1 MHCKQLLNCCTRK
14 SRSVE
19 GDHDSQFADCRRV
32 DLRTIAQ
39 RSAFSVRWFSRYS
52 AASRDSIFK
61 RRDHVDSAESVILLE
76 IRLPRVI
83 LAVLVGAALA
93 QSGAVMQGLF
103 QNPMADP
110 YIVGVSSG
118 AGLGATVA
126 MSLGLN
132 FWFYGLSG
140 IGLLAFIGALRAT
153 AVVYG
158 ISLRGGRM
166 PVTVVLLSGIA
177 LGALSSSITS
187 YLMVA
192 VRDDLFD
199 TQRILFWLMGSLAS
213 RRWEHAYGLATN
225 CLGCAVYTVVG
236 ARFKHSNSR
245 EEYALYLGLDVERS
259 KRLLLL
265 GASFVAAAAV
275 SVSGIIGFVGLVV
288 PHVIRMWVGPDHR
301 FLLPACMLG
310 GAVLLVNADLLARV
324 LIDPAELPIGII
336 TSLLGCPFF
345 LYLLSRRKE
354 VEG

>member
-1 MHCKQLLNCCTRK
+1 MTRSSLIVGALISGLLL
-14 SRSVE
+14 SVLLSLCV
-19 GDHDSQFADCRRV
+19 GSV
-32 DLRTIAQ
+32 DIPLPSVIAFL
-39 RSAFSVRWFSRYS
+39 SGGG
-52 AASRDSIFK
+52 
-61 RRDHVDSAESVILLE
+61 HVDSAESVILLE

-110 YIVGVSSG
+110 YIVGGSSG

-140 IGLLAFIGALRAT
+140 IGLLAFIGALGVT

-199 TQRILFWLMGSLAS
+199 TQRILIWLMGSLAS
-213 RRWEHAYGLATN
+213 RRWEHVHMAWPQIALGALCIQWLARDLNILTQ
-225 CLGCAVYTVVG
+225 G
-236 ARFKHSNSR
+236 

>member
-1 MHCKQLLNCCTRK
+1 MDIPL
-14 SRSVE
+14 RSVFTLLR
-19 GDHDSQFADCRRV
+19 GDE
-32 DLRTIAQ
+32 
-39 RSAFSVRWFSRYS
+39 
-52 AASRDSIFK
+52 
-61 RRDHVDSAESVILLE
+61 HVDSSLSVILFD
-76 IRLPRVI
+76 IRMPRVI

-126 MSLGLN
+126 MGVGLD

-140 IGLLAFIGALRAT
+140 IGLLAFFGALGVT

-158 ISLRGGRM
+158 ISLRGGHM

-177 LGALSSSITS
+177 LGALASSITS

-192 VRDDLFD
+192 VRNDLFD
-199 TQRILFWLMGSLAS
+199 TQRILFWLMGSLSS
-213 RRWEHAYGLATN
+213 RRWEHVHMAWPQI
-225 CLGCAVYTVVG
+225 VVG
-236 ARFKHSNSR
+236 ILYMQWLTRDLNILTQG

-259 KRLLLL
+259 KRLLLI

-288 PHVIRMWVGPDHR
+288 PHVMRMWVGPDHR
-301 FLLPACMLG
+301 VLLPASMLG
-310 GAVLLVNADLLARV
+310 GAVLLINADLLARV
-324 LIDPAELPIGII
+324 LIEPAELPIGII

-345 LYLLSRRKE
+345 LYLLSRRRE
-354 VEG
+354 VDN

>member
-1 MHCKQLLNCCTRK
+1 MTR
-14 SRSVE
+14 STLILSALILSLITSTLFSLCVGPVDIPLRSVFTLFW
-19 GDHDSQFADCRRV
+19 GDE
-32 DLRTIAQ
+32 
-39 RSAFSVRWFSRYS
+39 Y
-52 AASRDSIFK
+52 
-61 RRDHVDSAESVILLE
+61 VDSSLSVILFD
-76 IRLPRVI
+76 IRMPRVV

-126 MSLGLN
+126 MGLGLN

-140 IGLLAFIGALRAT
+140 IGLLAFIGALGVT

-177 LGALSSSITS
+177 LGALASSITS

-192 VRDDLFD
+192 VRNDIFD
-199 TQRILFWLMGSLAS
+199 TQRILFWLMGSLSS
-213 RRWEHAYGLATN
+213 RRWEHVHMAWPQIL
-225 CLGCAVYTVVG
+225 VG
-236 ARFKHSNSR
+236 VLYMQWLTRDLNILTQG

-259 KRLLLL
+259 KRLLLI

-288 PHVIRMWVGPDHR
+288 PHVMRMWVGPDHR
-301 FLLPACMLG
+301 FLLPASMLG
-310 GAVLLVNADLLARV
+310 GQY
-324 LIDPAELPIGII
+324 
-336 TSLLGCPFF
+336 F
-345 LYLLSRRKE
+345 
-354 VEG
+354 

>member
-1 MHCKQLLNCCTRK
+1 MTRSSLIVGALISGLLL
-14 SRSVE
+14 SVLLSLCV
-19 GDHDSQFADCRRV
+19 GSV
-32 DLRTIAQ
+32 DIPLPSVIAFL
-39 RSAFSVRWFSRYS
+39 SGGN
-52 AASRDSIFK
+52 
-61 RRDHVDSAESVILLE
+61 HVDSAEAVILLE

-140 IGLLAFIGALRAT
+140 VGLLAFIGALGVT

-177 LGALSSSITS
+177 LGALASSITS

-213 RRWEHAYGLATN
+213 RRWEHVHMAWPQIALGALSIQWLARDLNILTQ
-225 CLGCAVYTVVG
+225 G
-236 ARFKHSNSR
+236 

-324 LIDPAELPIGII
+324 LIDPAELPIGIV

>member
-1 MHCKQLLNCCTRK
+1 MTRGSLIVGALVSGLLV
-14 SRSVE
+14 SVLLSLCV
-19 GDHDSQFADCRRV
+19 GSV
-32 DLRTIAQ
+32 DIPLHSVIAFL
-39 RSAFSVRWFSRYS
+39 SGGN
-52 AASRDSIFK
+52 
-61 RRDHVDSAESVILLE
+61 HVDSAEAVILLE

-126 MSLGLN
+126 MSMGLN

-140 IGLLAFIGALRAT
+140 IGLLAFIGALGVT

-213 RRWEHAYGLATN
+213 RRWEHVHMAWPQIALGALCIQWLARDLNILTQ
-225 CLGCAVYTVVG
+225 G
-236 ARFKHSNSR
+236 

-310 GAVLLVNADLLARV
+310 GAILLVNADLLARV

>member
-1 MHCKQLLNCCTRK
+1 
-14 SRSVE
+14 
-19 GDHDSQFADCRRV
+19 
-32 DLRTIAQ
+32 
-39 RSAFSVRWFSRYS
+39 
-52 AASRDSIFK
+52 
-61 RRDHVDSAESVILLE
+61 
-76 IRLPRVI
+76 
-83 LAVLVGAALA
+83 
-93 QSGAVMQGLF
+93 
-103 QNPMADP
+103 
-110 YIVGVSSG
+110 
-118 AGLGATVA
+118 
-126 MSLGLN
+126 
-132 FWFYGLSG
+132 
-140 IGLLAFIGALRAT
+140 
-153 AVVYG
+153 
-158 ISLRGGRM
+158 M

-177 LGALSSSITS
+177 LGALASSITS

-213 RRWEHAYGLATN
+213 RRWEHVHMAWPQIALGALCIQWLARDLNILTQ
-225 CLGCAVYTVVG
+225 G
-236 ARFKHSNSR
+236 

-310 GAVLLVNADLLARV
+310 GAILLVNADLLARV

>member
-1 MHCKQLLNCCTRK
+1 MTRSTLILSALILLLITSTLFSLCVGPVDIPL
-14 SRSVE
+14 RSVFTLFW
-19 GDHDSQFADCRRV
+19 GDE
-32 DLRTIAQ
+32 
-39 RSAFSVRWFSRYS
+39 Y
-52 AASRDSIFK
+52 
-61 RRDHVDSAESVILLE
+61 VDSSLAVILFD
-76 IRLPRVI
+76 IRMPRVI

-126 MSLGLN
+126 MGIGLD

-140 IGLLAFIGALRAT
+140 IGLLAFLGALGVT

-177 LGALSSSITS
+177 LGALASSITS

-192 VRDDLFD
+192 VRNDIFD
-199 TQRILFWLMGSLAS
+199 TQRILFWLMGSLSS
-213 RRWEHAYGLATN
+213 RRWEHVHMAWPQIL
-225 CLGCAVYTVVG
+225 VG
-236 ARFKHSNSR
+236 VLYMQWLTRDLNILTQG

-259 KRLLLL
+259 KRLLLM

-288 PHVIRMWVGPDHR
+288 PHVMRMWVGPDHR
-301 FLLPACMLG
+301 FLLPASMLG
-310 GAVLLVNADLLARV
+310 GAVLLINADLLARV
-324 LIDPAELPIGII
+324 LIEPAELPIGII

-345 LYLLSRRKE
+345 LYLLSQRRE
-354 VEG
+354 VES